1 MFLAHSLETR
11 RSLLGLNLLRFCL
24 CVLIFCCLGFVLA
37 RVVYG
42 VLHNVDL
49 ATWSDRD
56 IPKIGLKSDYD
67 GL

>member
-1 MFLAHSLETR
+1 M
-11 RSLLGLNLLRFCL
+11 LGLNLLRFCL